1 MIPPRPTLLAHQI
14 LTDAIRPG
22 DTVIDAT
29 AGHGH
34 DTLFL
39 AQCVGESGRVL
50 AFDVQESAIRSARV
64 KVEAVGHIA
73 RVAFYQTSHARM
85 AEYAQADSVRVVM
98 FNLGYLPGA
107 DHDLSTMAAETLSA
121 LAVAA
126 VLLQTGGL
134 LSVVCYPGHP
144 QGAIE
149 AAEAE
154 AWLSA
159 QCAFGWRVAKYAMLG
174 TLKAAPYLLVARKP

>member
-1 MIPPRPTLLAHQI
+1 MVPPRPTLLAHQI

-39 AQCVGESGRVL
+39 AERVGDSGRVL
-50 AFDVQESAIRSARV
+50 AFDLQESAIHSARA
-64 KVEAVGHIA
+64 KAEAAGFAA
-73 RVAFYQTSHARM
+73 RVTFHQTSHARM
-85 AEYAQADSVRVVM
+85 AEYAQAESIRAVM

-107 DHDLSTMAAETLSA
+107 NHDLSTMAVETLSA
-121 LAVAA
+121 LAVADA
-126 VLLQTGGL
+126 LLQSGGL

-144 QGAIE
+144 QGATE
-149 AAEAE
+149 AAETE
-154 AWLSA
+154 AWLIA
-159 QCAFGWRVAKYAMLG
+159 QCACGWRVAKYVMLG
-174 TLKAAPYLLVARKP
+174 TLKPAPYLLVARKP

>member
-39 AQCVGESGRVL
+39 AGRVGDSGRVL
-50 AFDVQESAIRSARV
+50 AFDVQESAIQSART
-64 KVEAVGHIA
+64 KVETAGLAA
-73 RVAFYQTSHARM
+73 RVNFYQMSHARM

-126 VLLQTGGL
+126 ALLQSGGL
-134 LSVVCYPGHP
+134 LSVVCYPGHS
-144 QGAIE
+144 QGATE
-149 AAEAE
+149 ATEAE
-154 AWLSA
+154 IWLSA
-159 QCAFGWRVAKYAMLG
+159 QCACGWRVGKYAMLG
-174 TLKAAPYLLVARKP
+174 TLKPAPYLLVARKP